1 MNYQRPVKRYIQLCR
16 VTTLRFVPYRLRG
29 LATSSPRREACPVAY
44 RNHSPLRGATESAI
58 AYPTAPIK
66 SSKIGLKLKG
76 KVLFFDVADL
86 TVIEAQG
93 NYILLRRRSSCYR
106 LRESI
111 SQLAEKLKPHGFIRI
126 HRSVLVNA
134 SFVEE
139 IRPQSTGQYSLRIT
153 GGKEYQVAR
162 KYKDNLRF
170 IAQLWIGTGGS
181 SLQ

>member
-1 MNYQRPVKRYIQLCR
+1 
-16 VTTLRFVPYRLRG
+16 
-29 LATSSPRREACPVAY
+29 VAY
-44 RNHSPLRGATESAI
+44 MNHSPSRGVTESAS
-58 AYPTAPIK
+58 AYPTAAIK
-66 SSKIGLKLKG
+66 SSKIALKLKE

-111 SQLAEKLKPHGFIRI
+111 SQVVEKLKPHGFIRI

-139 IRPQSTGQYSLRIT
+139 IRPQSTGQYSLRVT
-153 GGKEYQVAR
+153 GGKEYQVTR
-162 KYKDNLRF
+162 KYKDNLRC

-181 SLQ
+181 SLQN